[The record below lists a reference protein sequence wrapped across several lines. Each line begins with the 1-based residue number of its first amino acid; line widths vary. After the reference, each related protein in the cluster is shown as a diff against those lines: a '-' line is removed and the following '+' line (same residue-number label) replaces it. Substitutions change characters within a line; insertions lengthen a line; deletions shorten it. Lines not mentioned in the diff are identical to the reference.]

1 MRDLLSGAGQGHQ
14 ATELLGV
21 DSVAGKAQF
30 GLGVATLLA
39 VGFPAALGMFLA
51 GIAAGAAGKVWD
63 DSSAGQASAVA
74 TAARSVAAV
83 SARTPVV
90 VLADDAESLDV
101 HLAMVVLENLVSRGD
116 SQLLVVVAASPGS
129 ELADRLTR
137 RDLPPAL
144 VPAVRRA
151 DADPDMSCP
160 SRTRL
165 VRDLC
170 PRLPGPV
177 IARIGKRTRTFGDV
191 FAVVDAGRLTGLAGD
206 ADTLLPAVDRVID
219 TALARAAPSLEAV
232 IVAWAG
238 GLAHPLQAAGGLAI
252 TGGRR
257 SPMTPIWCGPDR
269 WSGSPI
275 LTGPGSRRLSW
286 PWPMPRRAGEFL
298 DRALA
303 IRSEA
308 GRGLADRIVAEL
320 AAHRVRGDLA
330 PGSAGPPLAMQRG
343 LVADLEQAGDHP
355 AALDIAAESLAGC
368 PAERS
373 LAQDRQQLRAAV
385 LRLASITA
393 AAEPDP
399 RVANLI
405 AEAVRGGAAAG
416 IESRV
421 WAAVNLLQ
429 EPAEHETALNLISQ
443 ISADVGPGTNWGPQA
458 VAWRLTLAYH
468 AGRAGHL
475 AASQDILGPLLTS
488 ADPGNQ
494 AAASRVLRA
503 VKDPHAD
510 ARLQIEALESEL
522 PAAGS
527 DNGRLQLHAAW
538 PRRTAGSATTARPCP
553 TPAAN
558 CSCANACRA
567 PSTPTP

>member
-1 MRDLLSGAGQGHQ
+1 MRFPASYQVVLAGDLREWWEDSWRLRIGPRIVVVEVPDRWGRTAVFDELAAGIESADDAPVTIVIRISGRGVVGGVGLQAQIMRDLLSGAGQGHR
-14 ATELLGV
+14 AAELLGV
-21 DSVAGKAQF
+21 DSVAGGAQF
-30 GLGVATLLA
+30 GLGVSALLA

-116 SQLLVVVAASPGS
+116 GQLLVVVAASPGS
-129 ELADRLTR
+129 ELADRLIR

-151 DADPDMSCP
+151 DADPDMSCL

-252 TGGRR
+252 TAGALLPDDPDLVRAR
-257 SPMTPIWCGPDR
+257 SLVRLADPDR
-269 WSGSPI
+269 ARFAAAVLALADATPA
-275 LTGPGSRRLSW
+275 L
-286 PWPMPRRAGEFL
+286 AGEFL

-308 GRGLADRIVAEL
+308 GRGLADRIVAGL

-330 PGSAGPPLAMQRG
+330 PGSAGPLLAMQRG

-368 PAERS
+368 PAEES
-373 LAQDRQQLRAAV
+373 LAQDRQQLHAAV

-393 AAEPDP
+393 AA
-399 RVANLI
+399 
-405 AEAVRGGAAAG
+405 
-416 IESRV
+416 
-421 WAAVNLLQ
+421 
-429 EPAEHETALNLISQ
+429 
-443 ISADVGPGTNWGPQA
+443 
-458 VAWRLTLAYH
+458 
-468 AGRAGHL
+468 RAG
-475 AASQDILGPLLTS
+475 
-488 ADPGNQ
+488 
-494 AAASRVLRA
+494 
-503 VKDPHAD
+503 
-510 ARLQIEALESEL
+510 
-522 PAAGS
+522 PAG
-527 DNGRLQLHAAW
+527 G
-538 PRRTAGSATTARPCP
+538 
-553 TPAAN
+553 
-558 CSCANACRA
+558 
-567 PSTPTP
+567 